1 MKRIFEFIGT
11 EEDVEMF
18 LDVIFALNSL
28 CPYDDVKIKEL

>member
-1 MKRIFEFIGT
+1 MTRTLVFIGT

-18 LDVIFALNSL
+18 LGVIYSLNVI

>member
-1 MKRIFEFIGT
+1 MKRTLQFIGT

-18 LDVIFALNSL
+18 LNVIYSLNVL